1 MARSRRSPRG
11 SQVNDHGQ
19 GLDGILGQPAEP
31 PIVADGTADGSV
43 RAVPA
48 PMVGST
54 PLGNGP
60 VPSSSTQSSADA
72 SQASLQGS
80 LSVVSLSDLL
90 SLLASTAQTGEL
102 RVIGGLV
109 DGRLWLADGE
119 LSDARVGAA
128 ATMGQA
134 IFELACLTEGWF
146 YFTVGSASSSG
157 HPRVPVAAVLNEVHP
172 QVEEWRGILTVVP
185 LEAEVTLSPAPPG
198 HDVQIRNDQ
207 WHVLTAVGN
216 LGGSVRKVLD
226 EIGGDRIVGLRTL
239 RDLHTAGLIAL
250 QPTPGM
256 ADPGHQDP
264 PQPSSTETAE
274 QQVASLPPPPGPA
287 VGSNARVSSLAEL
300 AMMPPP
306 VESDPWAVTADSDG
320 PGDDRAG

>member
-11 SQVNDHGQ
+11 SHVNDHGQ
-19 GLDGILGQPAEP
+19 GLDGILGQPADP
-31 PIVADGTADGSV
+31 PIVGDGTADGSV
-43 RAVPA
+43 AAVPA

-54 PLGNGP
+54 PLGYDP
-60 VPSSSTQSSADA
+60 LPSTSTPSSADA
-72 SQASLQGS
+72 GQASLQGS

-119 LSDARVGAA
+119 LSNARVGAA

-157 HPRVPVAAVLNEVHP
+157 HPRVPVGAVLNEVHP

-216 LGGSVRKVLD
+216 LGGSVRTVLD

-239 RDLHTAGLIAL
+239 RDLRAAGLIAL
-250 QPTPGM
+250 QPPAGM

-264 PQPSSTETAE
+264 PQPSSIETGE
-274 QQVASLPPPPGPA
+274 QVASLPPPPGPA

-306 VESDPWAVTADSDG
+306 AESDPWAVTADSDG

>member
-19 GLDGILGQPAEP
+19 GLDGILGQPAES
-31 PIVADGTADGSV
+31 PIAADGTADGSV
-43 RAVPA
+43 GPVPA
-48 PMVGST
+48 PMVGAT
-54 PLGNGP
+54 PLGNEP
-60 VPSSSTQSSADA
+60 LPSSSTPSSADA
-72 SQASLQGS
+72 PQASLQGS

-109 DGRLWLADGE
+109 DGRLWLEDGE
-119 LSDARVGAA
+119 LSNARVGAA

-146 YFTVGSASSSG
+146 YFTVGSASPSG
-157 HPRVPVAAVLNEVHP
+157 HPRVPVAAVLHEVHP
-172 QVEEWRGILTVVP
+172 QVQEWRGILTVVP

-207 WHVLTAVGN
+207 WRVLTAVGN

-226 EIGGDRIVGLRTL
+226 EIGGDQIVGLRTL
-239 RDLHTAGLIAL
+239 RDLRAAGLIVL
-250 QPTPGM
+250 QPMPGM

-264 PQPSSTETAE
+264 PLPSATEPQE
-274 QQVASLPPPPGPA
+274 QVASLPPPPGPA

-306 VESDPWAVTADSDG
+306 AETDPWAAPADPDG
-320 PGDDRAG
+320 PGDGRAG

>member
-1 MARSRRSPRG
+1 
-11 SQVNDHGQ
+11 
-19 GLDGILGQPAEP
+19 
-31 PIVADGTADGSV
+31 
-43 RAVPA
+43 
-48 PMVGST
+48 MVGAT
-54 PLGNGP
+54 PLGDEP
-60 VPSSSTQSSADA
+60 LPSSSTPSSADA
-72 SQASLQGS
+72 PQASLQGS

-109 DGRLWLADGE
+109 DGRLWLEDGE
-119 LSDARVGAA
+119 LSNARVGAA

-157 HPRVPVAAVLNEVHP
+157 HPRVPVAAVLHEVHP
-172 QVEEWRGILTVVP
+172 QVQEWRGILTVVP

-250 QPTPGM
+250 QPPPGM

-264 PQPSSTETAE
+264 PQPSSTETA

-306 VESDPWAVTADSDG
+306 AETDPWAAPADPDG
-320 PGDDRAG
+320 PGDGRAG

>member
-1 MARSRRSPRG
+1 
-11 SQVNDHGQ
+11 
-19 GLDGILGQPAEP
+19 LDGILGQPAEP
-31 PIVADGTADGSV
+31 PIVADGTADGLV

-60 VPSSSTQSSADA
+60 LPSSSAQSSADA

-80 LSVVSLSDLL
+80 LFVVSLSDLL

-264 PQPSSTETAE
+264 PQPSSTETAA
-274 QQVASLPPPPGPA
+274 QQVTSLPPPPGPA